1 MSAPEFLCL
10 KAPSQEGKSTDEI
23 RWFYMIHKFSMNGV
37 NVVMDII
44 SGAVHVVDEVV
55 YDIVDIFEELDEKAL
70 KKILTEPRNSLV
82 KQYKK
87 LFEIDGIKLEF
98 TNEAISAF
106 AKKAIDLKT
115 GARGLRTI
123 IENAMLPIMYKA
135 PSNKNIQKIVM
146 DIEKENST
154 KVVPTIIEN
163 TKNDEISA

>member
-1 MSAPEFLCL
+1 MIPEFIGRVPITVTL
-10 KAPSQEGKSTDEI
+10 Q
-23 RWFYMIHKFSMNGV
+23 
-37 NVVMDII
+37 
-44 SGAVHVVDEVV
+44 
-55 YDIVDIFEELDEKAL
+55 ELDEKAL

-106 AKKAIDLKT
+106 AKQAIELKT

-123 IENAMLPIMYKA
+123 IENAMLPIMYSA
-135 PSNKNIQKIVM
+135 PSNKNIKKIIM
-146 DIEKENST
+146 DIQKENST

-163 TKNDEISA
+163 AKSDENDA